1 MEIGVYQAQKPSM
14 GATACQP
21 ERADVKGFFSI
32 TQDHEESD

>member
-21 ERADVKGFFSI
+21 ERAGENEFSWI
-32 TQDHEESD
+32 TQDHEERG